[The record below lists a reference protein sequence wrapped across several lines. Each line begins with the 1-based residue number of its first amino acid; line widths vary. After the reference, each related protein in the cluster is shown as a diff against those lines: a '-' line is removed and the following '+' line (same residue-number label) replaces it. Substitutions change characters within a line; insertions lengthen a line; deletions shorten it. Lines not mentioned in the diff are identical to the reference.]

1 MLLHQEL
8 ELTDNVQTVVGVQ
21 NYTIHRDEA
30 AFPEPEAFVPERWL
44 TEEGEDLR
52 KVAFNAFSVGQRSCI
67 GIK

>member
-1 MLLHQEL
+1 M
-8 ELTDNVQTVVGVQ
+8 VGGQ

-30 AFPEPEAFVPERWL
+30 PFTEPEAFVPERWL
-44 TEEGEDLR
+44 AEEGEDLR